1 MEVFKLP
8 PELNLRENAVNNWK
22 NFKQR
27 FEIYLEAF
35 DNTKVSDKRKV
46 AIFLNFIGEEALDV
60 FNTFKLIKEKLTL
73 EQAFEA
79 FEDYLKPRT
88 NVVIERHKF
97 LTRVQKQN
105 EPFDDFL
112 NDLKKLVKSCDFRDQ
127 EESLMRDRIIIA
139 VNDEALQQRMLRNSD
154 LTLKKATDS
163 CRASE
168 LSKQQQRVI
177 QTDRKMAETIEVDV
191 LRRKDSKGRSTS
203 NQGSQRQQSSENA
216 VYNCKKCGYNHKKA
230 KCPAYGNVCNKCGK
244 LNHFA
249 AGCLASDKRQNVNE
263 LQYYEVND
271 FYVDAIQRQSVS
283 ECWVEFLKIGGKV
296 VKFKLDSGSDCNVL
310 PITVFNALK
319 IPNKPKVKEA
329 NITLESYF
337 KNLNANCVM

>member
-27 FEIYLEAF
+27 FDIYLEAS
-35 DNTKVSDKRKV
+35 DNTEVSDKRKV
-46 AIFLNFIGEEALDV
+46 ALFLNFVGEEALDV
-60 FNTFKLIKEKLTL
+60 FNTFKLTKEKLTL
-73 EQAFEA
+73 GQVFEA

-97 LTRVQKQN
+97 LTRVQQQN

-112 NDLKKLVKSCDFRDQ
+112 NDLKKLVKSCDFGDQ

-139 VNDEALQQRMLRNSD
+139 VSDETLQQRMLRDSD

-177 QTDRKMAETIEVDV
+177 QMNTKMAETVEVDV
-191 LRRKDSKGRSTS
+191 FRRKDSKGRSTP
-203 NQGSQRQQSSENA
+203 NQSSQQQRSENA
-216 VYNCKKCGYNHKKA
+216 VYNCKKCGYNHKSK
-230 KCPAYGNVCNKCGK
+230 
-244 LNHFA
+244 
-249 AGCLASDKRQNVNE
+249 
-263 LQYYEVND
+263 
-271 FYVDAIQRQSVS
+271 VS
-283 ECWVEFLKIGGKV
+283 RVWEGVQ
-296 VKFKLDSGSDCNVL
+296 
-310 PITVFNALK
+310 
-319 IPNKPKVKEA
+319 
-329 NITLESYF
+329 
-337 KNLNANCVM
+337 

>member
-27 FEIYLEAF
+27 FEIYLEAS
-35 DNTKVSDKRKV
+35 DNTKVSDKREV
-46 AIFLNFIGEEALDV
+46 AIFLNFISEEALDV
-60 FNTFKLIKEKLTL
+60 FNTFKLTKEKLTL

-79 FEDYLKPRT
+79 FEEYLKPRT

-97 LTRVQKQN
+97 LTHVQKQN

-112 NDLKKLVKSCDFRDQ
+112 NDLKKLVKSCNFGDH

-139 VNDEALQQRMLRNSD
+139 VNNEALQQRMLRDLD

-177 QTDRKMAETIEVDV
+177 
-191 LRRKDSKGRSTS
+191 RRWQKRSKSTYSEGRTAGG
-203 NQGSQRQQSSENA
+203 NRRPIRAASS
-216 VYNCKKCGYNHKKA
+216 
-230 KCPAYGNVCNKCGK
+230 
-244 LNHFA
+244 
-249 AGCLASDKRQNVNE
+249 SR
-263 LQYYEVND
+263 
-271 FYVDAIQRQSVS
+271 
-283 ECWVEFLKIGGKV
+283 V
-296 VKFKLDSGSDCNVL
+296 VKMRCIAAKSAGTTIKKQGVPRMGRYAISAVNSIILRLV
-310 PITVFNALK
+310 A
-319 IPNKPKVKEA
+319 
-329 NITLESYF
+329 
-337 KNLNANCVM
+337 